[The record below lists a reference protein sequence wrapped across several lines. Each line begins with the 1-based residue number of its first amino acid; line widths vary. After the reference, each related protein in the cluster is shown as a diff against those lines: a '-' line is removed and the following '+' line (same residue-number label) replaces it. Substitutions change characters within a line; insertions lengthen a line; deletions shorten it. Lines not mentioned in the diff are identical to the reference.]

1 MEDIEKV
8 EMKQL
13 ANDIAEEITGRAVPD
28 TSKLKMEDFVEYRM
42 RQIILDLRDSDAPM
56 RDKWKEFMKREKL
69 IIAELQQ
76 VPRTRVKT
84 ISLKKFISY
93 YKEVVKLQDALV
105 KEIEESYIEGES
117 NEVIVA
123 RN

>member
-123 RN
+123 GN